1 MSQEIRMRSFKKIE
15 VKQASPSSCAPEAG
29 ANPDAPPC

>member
-1 MSQEIRMRSFKKIE
+1 MSEEIQMRRFKKIE
-15 VKQASPSSCAPEAG
+15 LKEPASSCAPEPA